1 MAEMIMDGII
11 ALNNAKK
18 YVAESLDGLGALKG
32 ANCVIESV
40 ETVPEGNRVTF
51 SWTGTSGTKETTTIL
66 VKNGEQGNGIVK
78 VEKIKTVDLIDTYRM
93 TFDDGSTFDYQINN
107 GGGSSADEKV
117 KLNSTAKEAKYL
129 NELID
134 NATIKVD
141 TDNNYLVV
149 KKIEGQTVTVAD
161 INFLTGIKSNVQ
173 EQINNLSKSM
183 TMYGVFDTKA
193 DLLASVDPVPVDGNT
208 AIVVADEDNN
218 NKQMTYIYIASTSKW
233 TQVAES
239 SIKIRDFTTNPIN
252 LSTEVTGKLAENKI
266 DTAIARLA
274 DVLDKATYKG
284 SSDGVVK
291 QADTLT
297 GLTYTIT
304 ALNNAI
310 KDSHTHTNK
319 TVLDKIISNGLGSS
333 FLADNGEYISI
344 LSIGTSEPAYT
355 SQIWIDNTDTS
366 KPKLKIYDGTDWIV
380 VTGASSSDSTN
391 YTVTLVDEEVSVGE
405 KSKQTLKQGTGDK
418 EKTIGTI
425 VVPDLKMEVKA
436 TPNDGYLKT
445 YQFTYG
451 TGSAF
456 EIDIPKDL
464 VVTAGEIIVV
474 NSSSPVSGLTDGTYL
489 KLTIANQT
497 EPVYI
502 NTSDLCD
509 VYTGKTAT
517 DGVSVSISD
526 TNEIS
531 ATLVGKAVSEAN
543 LDDALATKINDL
555 ESALTW
561 GTIV

>member
-1 MAEMIMDGII
+1 MDLISY
-11 ALNNAKK
+11 ALSKK
-18 YVAESLDGLGALKG
+18 YTKESLLGGGAVVGKNVTVSSITPIDG
-32 ANCVIESV
+32 
-40 ETVPEGNRVTF
+40 GNRVTF
-51 SWTGTSGTKETTTIL
+51 SYTLDDGT
-66 VKNGEQGNGIVK
+66 VKTSAMDVMDGNGITK

-474 NSSSPVSGLTDGTYL
+474 NSSNPVSGLTDGTYL
-489 KLTIANQT
+489 KLTIANQAN
-497 EPVYI
+497 PVYI
-502 NTSDLCD
+502 NTNSLVD
-509 VYTGKTAT
+509 VYTGKATT

-543 LDDALATKINDL
+543 LDDALAQKIGDL

-561 GTIV
+561 GTIA